1 MADLFT
7 KISQSKPS
15 MRPAQARIAEFVM
28 KEPGQTANS
37 TIAELAGRVGIS
49 TASVVRFCADI
60 GFDSFT
66 DFRLAVSVAS
76 EQRRA
81 ARETFAI
88 DKDEIDPNDSLH
100 EVVAKTVFHEV
111 EAIQQTGLGID
122 LEVLEEVVNLV
133 TGARRIE
140 LFGLGSSYLATQ
152 DLRQKLHRIGFIAFD
167 SPDNHQAITSAALM
181 TSEDLGIVFS
191 HSGVTP
197 ETLEVLQIMKRS
209 GGKTVAVTNFPD
221 SPIAKSAD
229 YSLLTA
235 AKETRYRSGAM
246 SSRIAQL
253 ALVDFLFVRIMQ
265 LRLESAEV
273 LLERTYQAVR
283 GDRIQN

>member
-7 KISQSKPS
+7 KISQARPG
-15 MRPAQARIAEFVM
+15 MRPAQVKIADFVL
-28 KEPGQTANS
+28 KDPAKAANS
-37 TIAELAGRVGIS
+37 TIAELSKLVETS
-49 TASVVRFCADI
+49 TASVVRFCDDI
-60 GFDSFT
+60 GFHSFT

-76 EQRRA
+76 EQRRV
-81 ARETFAI
+81 ARETFSI
-88 DKDEIDPNDSLH
+88 DKDEIDPNDSLQ

-111 EAIQQTGLGID
+111 EAIQQTGSGLD
-122 LEVLEEVVNLV
+122 LEVLEQVVNLIL
-133 TGARRIE
+133 GARRIE
-140 LFGLGSSYLATQ
+140 LFGLGSSSLATQ
-152 DLRQKLHRIGFIAFD
+152 DLRQKLHRIGLLAFD
-167 SPDNHQAITSAALM
+167 SPDNHQAITSSAIM
-181 TSEDLGIVFS
+181 NSEDIGLVFS

-221 SPIAKSAD
+221 SPIARTAD
-229 YSLLTA
+229 YSLVTA

-253 ALVDFLFVRIMQ
+253 ALVDFMFVRIMQ

-283 GDRIQN
+283 GDRI